1 LKCAAGNQGAEW
13 SISMGK
19 FNTTVQCKASAKE
32 VFDFLSSGAKT
43 KLKVKSSDPGIM
55 KVSLKN
61 KMGLLSYG
69 EIVDCSVTGTEMG
82 CRVDLEGR
90 PVLVT
95 NVTADV
101 KGSVMNVQEAL
112 VQEFGN
118 R

>member
-1 LKCAAGNQGAEW
+1 
-13 SISMGK
+13 
-19 FNTTVQCKASAKE
+19 
-32 VFDFLSSGAKT
+32 
-43 KLKVKSSDPGIM
+43 
-55 KVSLKN
+55 
-61 KMGLLSYG
+61 
-69 EIVDCSVTGTEMG
+69 MG

-101 KGSVMNVQEAL
+101 KGSVMKVQEAL